1 MQEKFSFAP
10 ISSLYVYN
18 RLSKLNTWKAPG
30 LDGICNFVLKSC
42 AGALAEPLAH
52 IFNSSLVSGKYP
64 SQWKRGVI
72 KPLYK
77 HKGDRSNP
85 AFYRPVVLLPCVS
98 KVFEGVYESSYKI
111 TV

>member
-1 MQEKFSFAP
+1 MN
-10 ISSLYVYN
+10 IV
-18 RLSKLNTWKAPG
+18 
-30 LDGICNFVLKSC
+30 
-42 AGALAEPLAH
+42 
-52 IFNSSLVSGKYP
+52 SLVSGKYP

-98 KVFEGVYESSYKI
+98 EVFEQSEKFLDLGTVTRPPSSIYARVNCFVMRDWCTRVQGHPRNLFRRPWNFGLSSLKHH
-111 TV
+111 T